1 MTSYS
6 YNYSLTLLDLGKA
19 LENAGKIIQTGTL
32 VEQVNVPG
40 IVDAMMRGYDR
51 RERKTEFS
59 VGDYQL
65 DLMGKITAG
74 TECFGWSDME
84 LASFTVFPDD
94 GLADDIDS
102 EVSPNEPPDSED

>member
-6 YNYSLTLLDLGKA
+6 YNYALSLAEMGKA
-19 LENAGKIIQTGTL
+19 LENAGKLIQKGTIT
-32 VEQVNVPG
+32 EQLNVPG
-40 IVDAMMRGYDR
+40 IVDAMMRGYDS
-51 RERKTEFS
+51 RERKTQFS

-84 LASFTVFPDD
+84 LASFSVFPDD
-94 GLADDIDS
+94 ELADDIEIEASPS
-102 EVSPNEPPDSED
+102 ERPDTKD